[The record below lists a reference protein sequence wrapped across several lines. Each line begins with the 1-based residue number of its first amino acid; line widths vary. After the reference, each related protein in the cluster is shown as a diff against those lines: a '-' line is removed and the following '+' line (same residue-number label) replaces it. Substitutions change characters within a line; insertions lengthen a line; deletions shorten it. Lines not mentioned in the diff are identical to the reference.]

1 MSTTRADFAY
11 ATARVGDVLCEG
23 QCTVRAEDVQ
33 QFRALMGYPATENGQ
48 VPVAPTSMGLTYG
61 LRLGWEHQIF
71 PAGAIRVG
79 DDDVFGVAAQA
90 GDELLTQFRIVET
103 FERKGRKF
111 MKYEMRTANQRDE
124 LVCSVSFTAVV
135 P

>member
-1 MSTTRADFAY
+1 MSASRPDFAY
-11 ATARVGDVLCEG
+11 ATARLGEVLCEG

-33 QFRALMGYPATENGQ
+33 RFRALMGYPATPLGQ
-48 VPVAPTSMGLTYG
+48 MPQAPTSMGLTYG

-79 DDDVFGVAAQA
+79 DDDVFGVPAHA

-111 MKYEMRTANQRDE
+111 MKYEMRTANQRSE

>member
-1 MSTTRADFAY
+1 MNAPRPEFAY

-23 QCTVRAEDVQ
+23 KCTVRAEDVER
-33 QFRALMGYPATENGQ
+33 FRALMGYPTGASGQ
-48 VPVAPTSMGLTYG
+48 VVAPTSMGLTYG